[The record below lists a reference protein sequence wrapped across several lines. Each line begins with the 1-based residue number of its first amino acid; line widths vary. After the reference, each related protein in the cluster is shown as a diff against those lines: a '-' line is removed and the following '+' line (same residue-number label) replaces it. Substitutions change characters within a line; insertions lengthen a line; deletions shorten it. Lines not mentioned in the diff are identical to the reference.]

1 MTPEFFL
8 RPPEIAARELIGCV
22 LTHTVTSTDIRSVRL
37 TETEA
42 YLAEDDEACHSY
54 RGFTPRT
61 APMFEAGGILY
72 VYFIYGKHWC
82 ANIVTE
88 AQCRASAI
96 LLRSGISGDVEIG
109 GPGRLAAF
117 LGIDNTHNYSSVL
130 SGRFTIVEDE
140 MTSVFRAK
148 TLVTTRIGIRKAT
161 DLPLRFVVEKP
172 IDVYLVLMNSRL

>member
-1 MTPEFFL
+1 MKPDFFL
-8 RPPEIAARELIGCV
+8 RPPDIAARELIGCV
-22 LTHTVTSTDIRSVRL
+22 LTHTVTEADIRSVRL

-42 YLAEDDEACHSY
+42 YLAEHDEACHSCK
-54 RGFTPRT
+54 GITPRT

-88 AQCRASAI
+88 PQGRASAV

-109 GPGRLAAF
+109 GPGRLTAF
-117 LGIDNTHNYSSVL
+117 LGIGNTHNYSSVL
-130 SGRFTIVEDE
+130 SGRFTIVEDK
-140 MTSVFRAK
+140 MTSVFQAK

-172 IDVYLVLMNSRL
+172 IDVYSVFLNSRL